1 MTAEADMNRQHFE
14 FEKSIHLNVTNETLK
29 PHKVLVKYAVRNAKA
44 EILRQEEQWVQVP
57 ALSSVW
63 LDKVEL
69 PKIDYF
75 NEYVS
80 YEAWENEQ
88 IISQGTVIF
97 SYPKYFHYLDPKL
110 TVNVDGNE
118 IVVKAEAYAKS
129 VEIQNENDDLILEDN
144 YFDMN
149 AGERRVKILN
159 GTPEGLKVRSV
170 YDI

>member
-1 MTAEADMNRQHFE
+1 MNRQHFD
-14 FEKSIHLNVTNETLK
+14 FEKSIHLNVTNETLE
-29 PHKVLVKYAVRNAKA
+29 PHKVLVMRNAKA
-44 EILRQEEQWVQVP
+44 EVLRQEEQWVKVP

-69 PKIDYF
+69 PEIDYF

-97 SYPKYFHYLDPKL
+97 SYPKYFHFQDPKL
-110 TVNVDGNE
+110 TVSVDGDE
-118 IVVKAEAYAKS
+118 IVVRAKAYAKS

-144 YFDMN
+144 
-149 AGERRVKILN
+149 RVKILN
-159 GTPEGLKVRSV
+159 GTPNGLKVRSV